1 MTYSTDFRRKVLEVK
16 EEENLT
22 IAEVATRFKIAV
34 ASVVRWS
41 KVLEANR
48 TRHRATKIDMEGL
61 KRDVELYP
69 DAYHY
74 ERAVRFGITESGIRS
89 ALKRLGISYKKKRY
103 NIPKPMKMHDK
114 PSKLG

>member
-22 IAEVATRFKIAV
+22 IVEVAVWFKIAV
-34 ASVVRWS
+34 ASVVRWG

-48 TRHRATKIDMEGL
+48 KRKRSPQIDMEAL

-89 ALKRLGISYKKKRY
+89 ALKRLGISYKKKRC
-103 NIPKPMKMHDK
+103 NIPKPMKTHDK
-114 PSKLG
+114 PSKPE

>member
-1 MTYSTDFRRKVLEVK
+1 MSYSTDFRRKVLEVK

-22 IAEVATRFKIAV
+22 IAEAASRFKIAE

-41 KVLEANR
+41 KVLEAKRKRNR
-48 TRHRATKIDMEGL
+48 LPKIDMEAL
-61 KRDVELYP
+61 KRDVELYA

-103 NIPKPMKMHDK
+103 TIPKPMKTHDK
-114 PSKLG
+114 PSGPS